1 MIYKI
6 LARLLLAPIWLL
18 SLLPLKVHYLIS
30 DGLAWLLR
38 DVAKYRV
45 KVVDQN
51 IKASFPEMPEADR
64 KNLAKQYYSH
74 LAEVICEIVWAQTR
88 STRHI
93 ARKGVYSVEPEA
105 EELLNTLFAECP
117 SVVALVSHTGNWE
130 LSAGVFDYCRNP
142 VFDYS
147 NFTTAYQPLH
157 SPLSQELFLLLRH
170 SFLKYP
176 GNLVPSPEMLRFVI
190 EHKQE
195 KRIYFFIADQ
205 YPYNGSACTT
215 DFLGLETEWVNGG
228 EAIARKLHLPV
239 VYICLDR
246 EKRGE
251 YVIKISQICKDASTT
266 GKGEVTTAFSKLLEA
281 DIINRKENW
290 LWSHKRWKNLNIY
303 Q

>member
-1 MIYKI
+1 MMLYKI
-6 LARLLLAPIWLL
+6 LARLLFVPIWLL
-18 SLLPLKVHYLIS
+18 SLLPLKVHYILS
-30 DGLAWLLR
+30 DVLAWLLR
-38 DVAKYRV
+38 CVAKYRV

-51 IKASFPEMPEADR
+51 LAAAFPEMTVEERRA
-64 KNLAKQYYSH
+64 LAKRYYSH

-88 STRHI
+88 SARHI
-93 ARKGVYSVEPEA
+93 ARKGVVRVEN
-105 EELLNTLFAECP
+105 EELLNNICSESP

-130 LSAGVFDYCRNP
+130 LGAGVFDYCSNP
-142 VFDYS
+142 VFDNS

-157 SPLSQELFLLLRH
+157 SSLSQELFLLLRR

-190 EHKQE
+190 EHRDE

-239 VYICLDR
+239 VYICIDR
-246 EKRGE
+246 QKRGE
-251 YVIKISQICKDASTT
+251 YVIKISQICKDASATE
-266 GKGEVTTAFSKLLEA
+266 KGEVTTAFSKMLEN
-281 DIINRKENW
+281 DINNNKENW
-290 LWSHKRWKNLNIY
+290 LWSHKRWKNLKIY
-303 Q
+303 N